1 MTNALQVVCVEA
13 VRVAV
18 AAVVDVVVVVVVIV
32 DDVMGTIVNFWLF
45 NYAN

>member
-18 AAVVDVVVVVVVIV
+18 AAVVDVVVVVVIV

>member
-13 VRVAV
+13 VRVA
-18 AAVVDVVVVVVVIV
+18 AVVVVVVIV

>member
-13 VRVAV
+13 VRVA
-18 AAVVDVVVVVVVIV
+18 AVVVVVVVFV

>member
-13 VRVAV
+13 VRVA
-18 AAVVDVVVVVVVIV
+18 AVVDVVVVVVVVIV

>member
-1 MTNALQVVCVEA
+1 MTNALQVVCVVEA

-18 AAVVDVVVVVVVIV
+18 VAVAVIV
-32 DDVMGTIVNFWLF
+32 DDVMGTILNFWLF

>member
-18 AAVVDVVVVVVVIV
+18 AAVVHVVVVVVIV

>member
-13 VRVAV
+13 VRV